1 MLDMFFLGFVI
12 FVVLS
17 VVIGFLLIKT
27 GKDNWFKLLISSEE
41 NKKITFDKV
50 KGLVVLAVLFI
61 IGMFISY
68 KIFTTMIWYNYDNK
82 NKASKGVI
90 FKDTLMLSEHRLI
103 GSSNY
108 VIFEIDNYSR
118 SDRQLEV
125 ISVIVNRNKFKEEW
139 KTLLHIY
146 NLINSIWKDVN

>member
-17 VVIGFLLIKT
+17 VVIGSLLIKT

-50 KGLVVLAVLFI
+50 KGLVVLTVLFI

-82 NKASKGVI
+82 NKASKGFI
-90 FKDTLMLSEHRLI
+90 FKDTLILSEHRLI

-125 ISVIVNRNKFKEEW
+125 ISVIVNKNKFKEE
-139 KTLLHIY
+139 
-146 NLINSIWKDVN
+146 

>member
-17 VVIGFLLIKT
+17 VVIGSLLIKT

-108 VIFEIDNYSR
+108 IVFEIDNYSR

-125 ISVIVNRNKFKEEW
+125 ISVIVNKNKFKEE
-139 KTLLHIY
+139 
-146 NLINSIWKDVN
+146 

>member
-17 VVIGFLLIKT
+17 VVIGSLLIKT

-125 ISVIVNRNKFKEEW
+125 INVIVNKNKFKE
-139 KTLLHIY
+139 
-146 NLINSIWKDVN
+146 D

>member
-17 VVIGFLLIKT
+17 VAIGSLLIKT

-125 ISVIVNRNKFKEEW
+125 ISVIVNKNKFKEE
-139 KTLLHIY
+139 
-146 NLINSIWKDVN
+146 

>member
-17 VVIGFLLIKT
+17 VVIGSLLIKT

-125 ISVIVNRNKFKEEW
+125 ISVIVNKNKFKEE
-139 KTLLHIY
+139 
-146 NLINSIWKDVN
+146 

>member
-17 VVIGFLLIKT
+17 VVIGSLLIKT

-90 FKDTLMLSEHRLI
+90 FKDTLILSEHRLI
-103 GSSNY
+103 GSSSY
-108 VIFEIDNYSR
+108 IVFEIDNYSR

-125 ISVIVNRNKFKEEW
+125 ISVIVNKNKFKEE
-139 KTLLHIY
+139 
-146 NLINSIWKDVN
+146 

>member
-17 VVIGFLLIKT
+17 VVIGSLLIKT
-27 GKDNWFKLLISSEE
+27 GKDNWFKLLISSEKDE
-41 NKKITFDKV
+41 KVKLAKI
-50 KGLVVLAVLFI
+50 KGLVLLIALFI
-61 IGMFISY
+61 IGMLISY

-125 ISVIVNRNKFKEEW
+125 INVIVNKNKFKE
-139 KTLLHIY
+139 
-146 NLINSIWKDVN
+146 D

>member
-17 VVIGFLLIKT
+17 VVIGSLLIKT

-125 ISVIVNRNKFKEEW
+125 ISVIVNRNKFKEE
-139 KTLLHIY
+139 
-146 NLINSIWKDVN
+146 

>member
-1 MLDMFFLGFVI
+1 M
-12 FVVLS
+12 
-17 VVIGFLLIKT
+17 
-27 GKDNWFKLLISSEE
+27 ISSEKDE
-41 NKKITFDKV
+41 KVKLAKI
-50 KGLVVLAVLFI
+50 KGLVLLIALFN
-61 IGMFISY
+61 IGMLISY

-82 NKASKGVI
+82 NKASKGII

-125 ISVIVNRNKFKEEW
+125 INVIVNKNKFKE
-139 KTLLHIY
+139 
-146 NLINSIWKDVN
+146 D

>member
-17 VVIGFLLIKT
+17 VVIGSLLIKT

>member
-17 VVIGFLLIKT
+17 VAIGSLLIKT
-27 GKDNWFKLLISSEE
+27 GRDDWFKSFISS
-41 NKKITFDKV
+41 KKDEKV
-50 KGLVVLAVLFI
+50 KLAKIKGLVLLIALFI
-61 IGMFISY
+61 IGMLISY

-125 ISVIVNRNKFKEEW
+125 INVIVNKNKFKEE
-139 KTLLHIY
+139 
-146 NLINSIWKDVN
+146 

>member
-17 VVIGFLLIKT
+17 VAIGSLLIKT

-61 IGMFISY
+61 IGMLISY

-125 ISVIVNRNKFKEEW
+125 ISVIVNKNKFKEE
-139 KTLLHIY
+139 
-146 NLINSIWKDVN
+146 

>member
-17 VVIGFLLIKT
+17 AAIGFLLIKT
-27 GKDNWFKLLISSEE
+27 GKDNWFKSLIFSEE

-125 ISVIVNRNKFKEEW
+125 ISVIVNKNKFKEEW

>member
-17 VVIGFLLIKT
+17 VVIGSLLIKT
-27 GKDNWFKLLISSEE
+27 GKDNWFKLLISSEKDE
-41 NKKITFDKV
+41 KVKLDKV

-61 IGMFISY
+61 IGMLISY

-125 ISVIVNRNKFKEEW
+125 ISVIVNKNKFKEE
-139 KTLLHIY
+139 
-146 NLINSIWKDVN
+146 